1 MLGATEPHI
10 PLSTARENI
19 MQSNVHR
26 ALAAMLVSALLTL
39 CGPALAQDAT
49 QDAHEAIRKAGEA
62 VGQAIKDAA
71 REMRKTADETK
82 RELKAALEEARSFTE
97 TEEVKATIVAWTQAL
112 VDKKH
117 GTWIAYW
124 SEDAQ
129 LFPPGHV
136 TLKGRDQILTYADKF
151 PPAADFTFSD
161 WRVEGRGDLAVVT
174 NHLRW
179 GETHFKQMIA
189 LRREGE
195 DWKIQLVM
203 YNSGVAE

>member
-1 MLGATEPHI
+1 M
-10 PLSTARENI
+10 ST
-19 MQSNVHR
+19 S
-26 ALAAMLVSALLTL
+26 LLTVEHL
-39 CGPALAQDAT
+39 TMRFGGLV
-49 QDAHEAIRKAGEA
+49 AIDDLSFDAGES
-62 VGQAIKDAA
+62 QY
-71 REMRKTADETK
+71 